1 MRYAVGQGGKDHAQA
16 SGIPRETL
24 AQLTYVN
31 SGKSSV
37 LALLLRLLEPNIG
50 DSSPTDT
57 EKFTSVIT
65 VDRVPL
71 NQVDQSILRERII
84 AESQDAIF
92 LPSGTSFRDNLD
104 PWKAASDA
112 ECTAALADLG
122 LLDLVKAKGG
132 LTGPFVPGELSSGQ
146 KQLLSFAR
154 AVLRRRV
161 KLRTTT
167 DHVDGGLL
175 LLDEITSNTDSET
188 ERIVLRLLMGEFAK
202 YTVLIVTHRQDMA
215 MACDRVVVLDGG
227 KIVEVGRPA
236 ELWGRDH
243 SRFGAL
249 WLQGST

>member
-1 MRYAVGQGGKDHAQA
+1 M
-16 SGIPRETL
+16 
-24 AQLTYVN
+24 N

-37 LALLLRLLEPNIG
+37 LALLLRLLEPNIE

-57 EKFTSVIT
+57 EKLTSPII
-65 VDRVPL
+65 VDGVPL
-71 NQVDQSILRERII
+71 DQVDQSILRERII
-84 AESQDAIF
+84 AESQDATF

-104 PWKAASDA
+104 PWKAASD
-112 ECTAALADLG
+112 EQCTAALADLD
-122 LLDLVKAKGG
+122 LLDLVSAKGG
-132 LTGPFVPGELSSGQ
+132 LTGPFVPDELSTGQ

-202 YTVLIVTHRQDMA
+202 YTLLIVTHRRDMA
-215 MACDRVVVLDGG
+215 MACDRVVVLDAG
-227 KIVEVGRPA
+227 KILEVGRPD
-236 ELWGRDH
+236 ELWKRDQ
-243 SRFGAL
+243 SRFRTL
-249 WLQGST
+249 WS